1 MANRLDLQ
9 TLFEELLGSH
19 NVYFDPP
26 ESVKMN
32 YPAIKYS
39 RSKINTSF
47 ANNSAYMQNNRYEVI
62 VIYND
67 PDSEL
72 PGRISRL
79 PMCVHDRSYVVDNL
93 HHDVF
98 TLYF

>member
-39 RSKINTSF
+39 RSEINTSF

-79 PMCVHDRSYVVDNL
+79 PMCSHDRGYVADNL